1 MTDSIKKMVRQYVA
15 SHDRSRIA
23 DIVRDLGIS
32 HNLTK
37 QLLKELVSSGK
48 AYCKPKFGYFRNQ
61 TAYLAWFEKTRQERS
76 EKASIAS
83 KAHCDSG
90 VNIIFEQCRNSDA
103 MQRVLSVYGRVQA

>member
-1 MTDSIKKMVRQYVA
+1 MTDRNKQLVSQYVA
-15 SHDRSRIA
+15 SHDRSRVA

-32 HNLTK
+32 RNLAK
-37 QLLKELVSSGK
+37 QLLNELVSSGK

-61 TAYLAWFEKTRQERS
+61 IAYLAWFEKTRQERS

-90 VNIIFEQCRNSDA
+90 VNIIFEQCRSSDA
-103 MQRVLSVYGRVQA
+103 MQRVLAFYGRVQA

>member
-1 MTDSIKKMVRQYVA
+1 MTDRNKQLVSQYVA

-37 QLLKELVSSGK
+37 QLLKELVASGK

-61 TAYLAWFEKTRQERS
+61 AAYLAWFEKTRQERS

-83 KAHCDSG
+83 KAHIGG
-90 VNIIFEQCRNSDA
+90 VNIIFEQCRSSDA
-103 MQRVLSVYGRVQA
+103 MQRVLAFYGRVQA

>member
-37 QLLKELVSSGK
+37 QLLKELVASGK

-61 TAYLAWFEKTRQERS
+61 SAYLAWFEETRQERR

-83 KAHCDSG
+83 KAHRGG
-90 VNIIFEQCRNSDA
+90 VNTIFDECRNSDA
-103 MQRVLSVYGRVQA
+103 MQRVLSFYGRVQA